1 MNLINIDD
9 DITFIGST
17 SHDQLDAFLKITTIL
32 GTSQHLSD
40 VHAVDAGTFQT
51 IRHLIFIDKFGK
63 PIDQSRLSYSRFTNM
78 QRIILLCT
86 AKHLDGTI
94 QFLLSSDERIMFI
107 HLSGDTSYKLV
118 PVIRHITLFFV
129 IIIIIL
135 IVHFIWHDAS
145 IRSIT
150 LKRVKAIYAGK
161 EFSLSVANSLS
172 QQECCLWILQ
182 PQHRLHEM
190 SHVNQFSI
198 CSHRQGTSRTKHRL
212 EKRWRFWQIFYW
224 WRDPLLLGKPI
235 YQILMHF
242 HTVHVFL
249 LKSLTERELSQECQ
263 EQVLR
268 HDKLMVEESRLLES
282 IIHQDTHISG
292 QSHTIH
298 RNNFLSF

>member
-1 MNLINIDD
+1 MILIILILQSLQYLDSLLLRRFLDVYLLESAGNTLALRHIAVVLLVSSRADKADVTSLQILLEHIGSIQTAIRTTSGTNDIMNLINIDD

-118 PVIRHITLFFV
+118 PVIRHITPFFV

-135 IVHFIWHDAS
+135 IVHFI
-145 IRSIT
+145 
-150 LKRVKAIYAGK
+150 
-161 EFSLSVANSLS
+161 
-172 QQECCLWILQ
+172 
-182 PQHRLHEM
+182 
-190 SHVNQFSI
+190 
-198 CSHRQGTSRTKHRL
+198 
-212 EKRWRFWQIFYW
+212 
-224 WRDPLLLGKPI
+224 
-235 YQILMHF
+235 
-242 HTVHVFL
+242 
-249 LKSLTERELSQECQ
+249 
-263 EQVLR
+263 
-268 HDKLMVEESRLLES
+268 
-282 IIHQDTHISG
+282 
-292 QSHTIH
+292 
-298 RNNFLSF
+298 